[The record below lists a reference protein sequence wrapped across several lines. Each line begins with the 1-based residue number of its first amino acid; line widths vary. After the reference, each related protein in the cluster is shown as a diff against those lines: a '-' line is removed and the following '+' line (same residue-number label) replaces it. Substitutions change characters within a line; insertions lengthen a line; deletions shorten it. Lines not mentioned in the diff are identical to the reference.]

1 MGENPQF
8 TQPWPYPYDQSQQQY
23 LAPPGTQ
30 TADYSNYYSA
40 AAASQPFVQ
49 YQTQYQ
55 YSSTPVN
62 AYTNTVNVSTVFGPP
77 GVTPQ
82 PNPSAFQPNPPGVN
96 ANTSWYSSAAL
107 SAPVP
112 YQTNIYPTASYD
124 PNQYYQAQS
133 YSNYQVQAAS
143 YPTFSTVSVPPV
155 TANPITT
162 QSSAAPIAE
171 IIPTTSKTTTNNVS
185 QGEKPNTNDVQQT
198 ASGIANLNV
207 NPNNNITGTE
217 DAKSKPLYRS
227 IKLPRGNTNK
237 SSTKINPLLSPKSEP
252 STQNP
257 SEKQPESREW
267 PESLKDYVQRSFNA
281 APHNIDA
288 IENELKRIITTK
300 LSEGEFYQTDWT
312 KVELPKS
319 CSVTKEKDNKR
330 RFFKSS
336 SRSPERSLVENDRE
350 FQKREKRAKRFQIDK
365 NIKSWGS
372 PSAENDPMIT
382 DLDYTIVGT
391 CQNLEKSYLRLTS
404 APDPS
409 TVRPKR
415 ILKKTLEFL
424 KERWVR
430 EENYTY
436 ICDQFKSLRQDLTVQ
451 RIQDE
456 FTVRVY
462 ETHARIA
469 LEKGDLGEYNQC
481 QTQLKE
487 LYRLNIPGHVMEFM
501 AYRLLYF
508 LYTRNRSDINTLIAE
523 LTDEMKRDE
532 SIKHALEVRSTLATA
547 NYHKFFKLFRK
558 APNMGAY
565 LMDHFVE
572 RERIAALIVLCKAFR
587 PNLDLEFISSELAFK
602 DHEECKEFLSTHNAS
617 AFMNPNNTL
626 NTKDAYKHI
635 EASGKKFEK
644 VDIKG
649 QI

>member
-1 MGENPQF
+1 M
-8 TQPWPYPYDQSQQQY
+8 
-23 LAPPGTQ
+23 
-30 TADYSNYYSA
+30 
-40 AAASQPFVQ
+40 
-49 YQTQYQ
+49 
-55 YSSTPVN
+55 
-62 AYTNTVNVSTVFGPP
+62 
-77 GVTPQ
+77 
-82 PNPSAFQPNPPGVN
+82 
-96 ANTSWYSSAAL
+96 
-107 SAPVP
+107 
-112 YQTNIYPTASYD
+112 I
-124 PNQYYQAQS
+124 
-133 YSNYQVQAAS
+133 
-143 YPTFSTVSVPPV
+143 
-155 TANPITT
+155 
-162 QSSAAPIAE
+162 
-171 IIPTTSKTTTNNVS
+171 
-185 QGEKPNTNDVQQT
+185 
-198 ASGIANLNV
+198 
-207 NPNNNITGTE
+207 
-217 DAKSKPLYRS
+217 
-227 IKLPRGNTNK
+227 RGNTNK
-237 SSTKINPLLSPKSEP
+237 PSPKINPLSPKSDS

-257 SEKQPESREW
+257 SEKQSENREW

-288 IENELKRIITTK
+288 IENELKKIIATK
-300 LSEGEFYQTDWT
+300 LAEGALYQTDWT

-319 CSVTKEKDNKR
+319 CSAINEKDIKR
-330 RFFKSS
+330 KIFKSY
-336 SRSPERSLVENDRE
+336 SRSPDRSLIENDRE
-350 FQKREKRAKRFQIDK
+350 FQKREKRAKRFQTDK
-365 NIKSWGS
+365 NAKSWGS
-372 PSAENDPMIT
+372 PSAENDPMIN

-391 CQNLEKSYLRLTS
+391 CQKLEKSYLRLTS

-424 KERWVR
+424 KEKWVKDQ
-430 EENYTY
+430 NYTY

-508 LYTRNRSDINTLIAE
+508 LYTRNRSDINSLIAE
-523 LTDEMKRDE
+523 LTDEMKRDN

-547 NYHKFFKLFRK
+547 NYHKFFELFLK

-565 LMDHFVE
+565 LMDHFIE
-572 RERIAALIVLCKAFR
+572 RERIAALVVLCKAFR
-587 PNLDLEFISSELAFK
+587 PNLDLEFVRSELAFN
-602 DHEECKEFLSTHNAS
+602 DLEECKEFLNTHNA
-617 AFMNPNNTL
+617 APFINPDNTL
-626 NTKDAYKHI
+626 KTKDAYRYI

>member
-40 AAASQPFVQ
+40 AAASQPFQ

-55 YSSTPVN
+55 YSSTPV
-62 AYTNTVNVSTVFGPP
+62 AYTNAVNVSTVFGPP

-82 PNPSAFQPNPPGVN
+82 PNPTAFQPNPPGVN
-96 ANTSWYSSAAL
+96 ANTSWYSSAAM

-124 PNQYYQAQS
+124 PNQYYQAQT

-143 YPTFSTVSVPPV
+143 YPTFSTVSAPPV
-155 TANPITT
+155 TTNPIITLGP
-162 QSSAAPIAE
+162 QSSVAPIAE
-171 IIPTTSKTTTNNVS
+171 IIPTTTNKITTNNVS
-185 QGEKPNTNDVQQT
+185 QGEKPNTNDIHQT

-207 NPNNNITGTE
+207 NPNDNITGTE

-227 IKLPRGNTNK
+227 IKTRGNTNK

-252 STQNP
+252 SIQNP

-300 LSEGEFYQTDWT
+300 LSEGAFYQTDWT

-336 SRSPERSLVENDRE
+336 SRSPERNLVENDRE
-350 FQKREKRAKRFQIDK
+350 FQKREKRAKRFQTDK

-462 ETHARIA
+462 ETHA
-469 LEKGDLGEYNQC
+469 
-481 QTQLKE
+481 
-487 LYRLNIPGHVMEFM
+487 P
-501 AYRLLYF
+501 
-508 LYTRNRSDINTLIAE
+508 E

-565 LMDHFVE
+565 LMDHFIE
-572 RERIAALIVLCKAFR
+572 RERIAALTVLCKAFR

-602 DHEECKEFLSTHNAS
+602 DHDECKEFLSTHNAS
-617 AFMNPNNTL
+617 AFINPNNTL
-626 NTKDAYKHI
+626 NTKDAYKYI